1 MQLWIVG
8 ADGKTYGPFT
18 AEQLRQFAQQG
29 RVTMETLAS
38 PGGGAA
44 WQPLSMYLFQ
54 GDPAAAASMTGEL
67 PPPTH
72 APVIPVP
79 AGADQDLTWIVPVH
93 TDGVAIAAG
102 YAGLFSLLCFPGP
115 FALGLGIW
123 ALRRLRGNPQ
133 LSGRGRAIFAI
144 IAGSLG
150 TIGTILSIVA
160 VVNSTRG
167 K

>member
-8 ADGKTYGPFT
+8 SDGKQYGPFT
-18 AEQLRQFAQQG
+18 PDQLRQLAQQG

-38 PGGGAA
+38 PGGAAA
-44 WQPLSMYLFQ
+44 WQPLSTYLFQ
-54 GDPAAAASMTGEL
+54 GDPASAASMTGD
-67 PPPTH
+67 PPPMTQ
-72 APVIPVP
+72 APVIPAP
-79 AGADQDLTWIVPVH
+79 QGADQDLAWIVPVH

-123 ALRRLRGNPQ
+123 ALRRLRANPQ

-144 IAGSLG
+144 VAGSLG